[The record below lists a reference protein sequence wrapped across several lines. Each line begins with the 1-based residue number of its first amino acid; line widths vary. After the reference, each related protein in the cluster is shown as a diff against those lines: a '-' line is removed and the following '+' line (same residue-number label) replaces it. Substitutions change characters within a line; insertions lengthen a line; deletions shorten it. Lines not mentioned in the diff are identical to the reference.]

1 MADLGDEVRLV
12 TPDRGRLAHR
22 ILVALLAVG
31 LVLLLIAWRQAR
43 EANDVEEA
51 GRAAMKVARTSTPA
65 ILSYTDSN
73 LALQLAS
80 SRALMTP
87 AYAKRYGSM
96 VKKRVWPQARKFGV
110 ANEIGVVAAG
120 VVKAT
125 PETAVILVFANQTT
139 RTKAKP
145 EGITQGTRLEVTLR
159 RNDERWLVD
168 DVRPL

>member
-1 MADLGDEVRLV
+1 M
-12 TPDRGRLAHR
+12 TPDRERLAR
-22 ILVALLAVG
+22 RVLLALLVAG

-43 EANDVEEA
+43 QANELEESA
-51 GRAAMKVARTSTPA
+51 QAAMKVARTSTPA

-73 LALQLAS
+73 LSLQLSS
-80 SRALMTP
+80 SRRLMTP
-87 AYAKRYGSM
+87 RYATRYASM
-96 VKKRVWPQARKFGV
+96 VKTRVWPQARKFGV
-110 ANEIGVVAAG
+110 ANEIGVVATG

-139 RTKAKP
+139 RTTAKP

-159 RNDERWLVD
+159 KNEERWLVD